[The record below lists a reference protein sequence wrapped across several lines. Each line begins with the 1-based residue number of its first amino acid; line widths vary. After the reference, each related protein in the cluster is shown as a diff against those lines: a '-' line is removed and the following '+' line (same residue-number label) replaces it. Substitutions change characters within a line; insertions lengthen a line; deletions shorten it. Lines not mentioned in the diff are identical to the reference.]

1 MCYQNT
7 VHQRKIYIRKREH
20 HVVIQ
25 PTDYE
30 CFQGGMKAV
39 VWVDTIQLMVMVAGQ
54 LAILIQVTINQGGMT
69 QIFNIAQ
76 EGGRINFRE

>member
-1 MCYQNT
+1 MSSRY
-7 VHQRKIYIRKREH
+7 RAR
-20 HVVIQ
+20 HVLIQ
-25 PTDYE
+25 PIDYV

-39 VWVDTIQLMVMVAGQ
+39 VWADTIQLMIMVAGQ

-69 QIFNIAQ
+69 QIFNIAE